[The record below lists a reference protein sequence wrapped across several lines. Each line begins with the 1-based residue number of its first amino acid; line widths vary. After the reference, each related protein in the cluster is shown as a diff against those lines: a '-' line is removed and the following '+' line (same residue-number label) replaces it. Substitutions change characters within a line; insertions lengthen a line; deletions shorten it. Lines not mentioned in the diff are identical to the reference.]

1 MRLSYFSLLTLL
13 LLATMSTYN
22 PLAAEEGKWHLA
34 YEEDGINIYKRVTE
48 GSKFL
53 EFKAEG
59 DLHGTIS
66 EYVSVILNTDGH
78 PNWAPRCLE
87 AREVDKINDGELIMY
102 AVYAGV
108 WPAAD
113 RDYTAKMSIASGSNT
128 STVRIEIER
137 VEHPSMPPAATNRV
151 HIPNLKSGWILEQIS
166 QDVIHV
172 ELRAHVDPGGWIPA
186 WLVNWGYRKIPYQF
200 LNNLESQV
208 AKRLNHTSTLANI
221 ATTLH

>member
-1 MRLSYFSLLTLL
+1 MRFFYFSLLTFL

-22 PLAAEEGKWHLA
+22 PLVAEEGEWHLA
-34 YEEDGINIYKRVTE
+34 YEADGINIYKRVTE

-59 DLHGTIS
+59 DLHGAIS

-78 PNWAPRCLE
+78 PIWAPRCLE
-87 AREVDKINDGELIMY
+87 AREVDKINDGELIMH

-108 WPAAD
+108 WPTAD
-113 RDYTAKMSIASGSNT
+113 RDYTARMFIT
-128 STVRIEIER
+128 SKPNLPIVRVDIER
-137 VEHPSMPPAATNRV
+137 VEPPDLPPVATDRV
-151 HIPNLKSGWILEQIS
+151 HIPHLKSYWIFEQIS
-166 QDVIHV
+166 PGFTHV

-200 LNNLESQV
+200 LKNLESQV
-208 AKRLNHTSTLANI
+208 AKRLSNTPSLANVSTI
-221 ATTLH
+221 HH